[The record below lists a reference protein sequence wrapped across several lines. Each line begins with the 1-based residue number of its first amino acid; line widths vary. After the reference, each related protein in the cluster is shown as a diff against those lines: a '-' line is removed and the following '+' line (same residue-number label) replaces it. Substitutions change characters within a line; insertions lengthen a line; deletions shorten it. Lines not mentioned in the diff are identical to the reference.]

1 MYVSTEDQTYM
12 YQAGVNFIMHFK
24 RACHILQNQS
34 VPHPLI
40 VIAATVCDGSVPPL
54 SSITLCSDFQPPS
67 IPEAMVE
74 GPVSTEEFLQMKK
87 KLSTMEFRMQQ
98 ILKTNQDLQK
108 ERDDL
113 TQLVRAGLIMCLVCF
128 I

>member
-1 MYVSTEDQTYM
+1 MVL
-12 YQAGVNFIMHFK
+12 
-24 RACHILQNQS
+24 C
-34 VPHPLI
+34 
-40 VIAATVCDGSVPPL
+40 PL
-54 SSITLCSDFQPPS
+54 SSFTLCFDSQPPS
-67 IPEAMVE
+67 VPEAMVE

-113 TQLVRAGLIMCLVCF
+113 TQLVRGLIMCLVWF